1 MNKVKTIANRK
12 AVDPS
17 TIDQTVEALKTFADP
32 GNPSKIDIQEL
43 RWAMTKLGDAMDEKD
58 VDDMIAQLDPE
69 KSGMIDIQAHANYS
83 HGIKEEKEDKKK
95 KEKWRKENPWPIREP

>member
-12 AVDPS
+12 AVDPDS
-17 TIDQTVEALKTFADP
+17 IDQTVEALKTFADP

-58 VDDMIAQLDPE
+58 VDDMIGLLDPE
-69 KSGMIDIQAHANYS
+69 KSGLIDIQAHANYS
-83 HGIKEEKEDKKK
+83 HAFKEEKEDKKK
-95 KEKWRKENPWPIREP
+95 KDGGKKKK